1 MIHHDLLIIGGG
13 ASGVMAAIVAKD
25 FGMDVAI
32 VEGND
37 RICKKVLAT
46 GNGRC
51 NISNNTIFEPFNA
64 YHSENDKFYC
74 DTLSNFTVE
83 DTKSLFLSLGLPFVE
98 LENGK
103 MYPQSLQASSVIDI
117 FRIAVEEK
125 QIPLYLNCKVNN
137 IAKSKNFTISTN
149 NEDF

>member
-46 GNGRC
+46 GNGR
-51 NISNNTIFEPFNA
+51 
-64 YHSENDKFYC
+64 
-74 DTLSNFTVE
+74 
-83 DTKSLFLSLGLPFVE
+83 
-98 LENGK
+98 
-103 MYPQSLQASSVIDI
+103 
-117 FRIAVEEK
+117 
-125 QIPLYLNCKVNN
+125 
-137 IAKSKNFTISTN
+137 
-149 NEDF
+149 

>member
-83 DTKSLFLSLGLPFVE
+83 DTKCLFLSLGLPFVE
-98 LENGK
+98 L
-103 MYPQSLQASSVIDI
+103 
-117 FRIAVEEK
+117 
-125 QIPLYLNCKVNN
+125 
-137 IAKSKNFTISTN
+137 
-149 NEDF
+149 